1 MILISGTLSDVK
13 YYAVRVSFQVQGS
26 PHVQSFLRVLNEP
39 VTDEDQAF
47 YVHYLDSVI
56 SAILPSQDDDSEL
69 YKLLKHTV
77 HLHSKIGRE
86 IKSKDCCSN
95 FGKFLTSHA
104 VIVKPIEN
112 IGECARFCSLKKQSK
127 FCFLLKFKVCIN
139 NNLDSIGLRV
149 LSIQIWQLTIFF
161 AKLEISSLDFSWA
174 LYVPSGSDY
183 QILFKKIIALS
194 IIATQFNVRP
204 GNQT

>member
-47 YVHYLDSVI
+47 YVHYLDS
-56 SAILPSQDDDSEL
+56 DDDSEL

-161 AKLEISSLDFSWA
+161 AKLEISSPDFSWA

-194 IIATQFNVRP
+194 IIATQFYVRP